1 MSEGLE
7 LGVTLMIIGMITVFA
22 ILYLVVAGGG
32 LLIRVV
38 NKYYPETVS
47 QPRVNDSKKIAV
59 IIAAVNLITGGKGKI
74 EEIKKIE

>member
-1 MSEGLE
+1 
-7 LGVTLMIIGMITVFA
+7 MIIGMITVFA